1 MNYFHLITKSENTL
15 FTITSFE
22 MSENVQHQI
31 LTTIKYWV
39 LNIKYLQALNAECQ
53 IFDEYLTF
61 KSSVADS
68 KEDLPRE
75 IDLGLN

>member
-1 MNYFHLITKSENTL
+1 
-15 FTITSFE
+15 
-22 MSENVQHQI
+22 MSENVQHQK
-31 LTTIKYWV
+31 LTTIKYQV
-39 LNIKYLQALNAECQ
+39 LNIKYLQALNAEFQ

-68 KEDLPRE
+68 KEDLLRQ